1 MNLWGN
7 LLPMSKKVALKD
19 IEEWAN
25 DKITIDKYKERY
37 GDEWQTKIEETYEKM
52 FSKVID
58 TSANLIEGRLKDIAI
73 DLMLKDKGGLGDED
87 FKRKYDKSKEE
98 MKKSLGNP
106 KEVKSFKEF
115 AEIKRDTNEQK

>member
-1 MNLWGN
+1 ME
-7 LLPMSKKVALKD
+7 MSGKLKQKKL
-19 IEEWAN
+19 
-25 DKITIDKYKERY
+25 
-37 GDEWQTKIEETYEKM
+37 TKKCL
-52 FSKVID
+52 
-58 TSANLIEGRLKDIAI
+58 LIEGRLKDIAI